1 MRELVF
7 VYGTLM
13 RAQPNHRV
21 LVELGALGLGD
32 ATTAVGR
39 TLVNLGPYPALLP
52 FEAAR
57 DGAASSVFGELYA
70 LGDDDDDSDGALA
83 AAALAALAALDAFE
97 GCPALYRR
105 ERIGLEHAGAAIE
118 AWTYVLARTA
128 PRQARVV
135 EGGRYLGGGI
145 VLPGGAKRADIL
157 DKSAKISDVPPPR
170 KPR

>member
-21 LVELGALGLGD
+21 LAELGALGLGD
-32 ATTAVGR
+32 ATTALGR
-39 TLVNLGPYPALLP
+39 TLVDLGPYPALLP

-57 DGAASSVFGELYA
+57 DAAASRVLGELYA
-70 LGDDDDDSDGALA
+70 LDDGDG
-83 AAALAALAALDAFE
+83 AALAALDAFE
-97 GCPALYRR
+97 GCPTLYRR
-105 ERIGLEHAGAAIE
+105 ERIGLEHAGAALE
-118 AWTYVLARTA
+118 AWTYVLAKKA
-128 PRQARVV
+128 PRQARVL
-135 EGGRYLGGGI
+135 EGGRYPGGGI
-145 VLPGGAKRADIL
+145 VLPGGAKGADIL